1 MKIEKILIAG
11 ITFININSL
20 PKSEIR
26 FIRKLP
32 YNHSTLIGDSF
43 FTKVYD
49 DKFKGNSTR
58 AGWAMVDI
66 DDVKKYYEIEGFIE
80 DHKPQTS

>member
-1 MKIEKILIAG
+1 MKIEKIQIAG

-26 FIRKLP
+26 FIRKMP
-32 YNHSTLIGDSF
+32 YNHSTFIGDSY

-49 DKFKGNSTR
+49 DKFKGNSSR
-58 AGWAMVDI
+58 AGYAMVEMDK
-66 DDVKKYYEIEGFIE
+66 VKKYYEIEGFID